1 MKHRNF
7 FRDATI
13 TAIMF
18 MVLLLV
24 INNDYSE
31 DAFLKV
37 AWQGFL
43 FVPFYYILSRL
54 IAKNKAKKNE

>member
-1 MKHRNF
+1 MKKRNF
-7 FRDATI
+7 LRDSII
-13 TAIMF
+13 TAITF
-18 MVLLLV
+18 MIMLLV

-43 FVPFYYILSRL
+43 FVPFYYIFSRL
-54 IAKNKAKKNE
+54 IAKSKAKKNE